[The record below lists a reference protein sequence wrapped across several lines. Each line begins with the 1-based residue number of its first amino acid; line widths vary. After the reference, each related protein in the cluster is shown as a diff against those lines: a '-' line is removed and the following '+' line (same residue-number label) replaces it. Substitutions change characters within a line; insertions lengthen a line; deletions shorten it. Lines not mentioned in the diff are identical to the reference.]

1 MSKVKISNLEL
12 KVFRQLQKSSFE
24 LGGKIILNGNGVERT
39 EMVNGSRRNVLV
51 SQFPIGQIWFHT
63 HPSIPL
69 VKVGETMFDRVLKDL
84 KKTKGK
90 DFSVDIIVQPVSDD
104 DLLAMTE
111 SINEEKTCVM
121 MVFSPE
127 GVYVMEKGVSLKSMR
142 KSPSFSLT
150 ALAKGV
156 LPGDSTLSKI
166 SRMLPPKK
174 RNELM
179 KRAREYLRMRDELVL
194 SHQEDLI
201 KSLGKLVSEKSKKEL
216 LAKFQKQMG
225 RKVAKLIGE
234 IYPEISVKYYPWTT
248 RTIELDLGSCPVQK

>member
-24 LGGKIILNGNGVERT
+24 LGGKIILNGEGVERT

-69 VKVGETMFDRVLKDL
+69 VKIGETMFGRVLKDL
-84 KKTKGK
+84 VKTKDK

-111 SINEEKTCVM
+111 SIQEEKTCVM

-127 GVYVMEKGVSLKSMR
+127 GIYVMEKGFSLRSAR
-142 KSPSFSLT
+142 KTPSFSLT

-156 LPGDSTLSKI
+156 LPSESTISRI
-166 SRMLPPKK
+166 SRMIVPRK
-174 RNELM
+174 ELM

-194 SHQEDLI
+194 SHQETLI
-201 KSLGKLVSEKSKKEL
+201 RSLRKMVSEKSKKEL

-225 RKVAKLIGE
+225 RKVSKLIGE
-234 IYPEISVKYYPWTT
+234 VYPEISVKYYPWTT